1 MAWEV
6 VSELPGLR
14 DLPCAFRLNHTSL
27 VKAAL
32 LHSGVS
38 EDRHAKILS
47 MCSEARV
54 DNIFQEFV
62 FLFELHTCF

>member
-1 MAWEV
+1 MLLDAELLAVAWEV

-47 MCSEARV
+47 LCSEARV
-54 DNIFQEFV
+54 NMLLEN
-62 FLFELHTCF
+62 L